1 MALKIEFLVVLKFLR
16 QNSYLEFIVFR
27 LEFLVEIKKSGI
39 REGVRRYNMRKL
51 SSKLKIKS
59 F

>member
-1 MALKIEFLVVLKFLR
+1 MKIEFLVVLKFLR

-39 REGVRRYNMRKL
+39 REGVRRYNMRRA
-51 SSKLKIKS
+51 
-59 F
+59 FE

>member
-1 MALKIEFLVVLKFLR
+1 MR

-51 SSKLKIKS
+51 SSKLKIK
-59 F
+59 FF